1 MRIPS
6 LAVALALSALMLFI
20 TAASGSH
27 SPASQTTEGLFGTVS
42 SISPGPEITLIT
54 VETEAGPVE
63 IAATTETD
71 VRIPG
76 RLRAAAGDLTV
87 GDPVAVRGTPDGGA
101 DFLALSILVRPDRPV
116 RTSHFTGVVTS
127 IGEDGTVGIRDRLG
141 NEISATILSDIGGL
155 RPGEVVTA
163 ALEQD
168 LASQSLL
175 ITGMDRATDTLDRI
189 VAALE
194 EAERSQATGVL
205 AALRGRLAE
214 NGSFHLAILQTI
226 LNDASQQAAP
236 FIRAQVRQE
245 KESVQN
251 AYAGVLARFRAGPPA
266 MQVSGIITRID
277 GQRQRLTIDS
287 PGLASTEV
295 AVDADS
301 SIMFRGRQLLFR
313 DLDLGNRVTVRYD
326 LNTDTAVWIAV
337 SGGEVLGPE
346 LADVLLPMALTGE
359 IAGTVTAVDTQDG
372 GAETITIGDRATGRP
387 MALFVAGESLILPG
401 NEPNDLGSL
410 LDLQVSASF
419 DPESLFIIKLE
430 ELSLESNQS
439 TVSGVV
445 YSFIGKV
452 LTDNF
457 SILTAPGEVATFS
470 HNAGTVIH
478 RDGRRV
484 SIAEVRVG
492 DLVRPSTRFWE
503 ASAAGPSATGDG
515 QVLVFLGLKSPRP
528 ASITGAIRGI
538 ADSSQGDG
546 RVTIFS
552 DRSDVLTVLLTES
565 TQLTS
570 QGQPIAAAEL
580 AVGQRVV
587 NGTYDPISGEALTL
601 TLEPS
606 RTQQVS
612 GEITAVDEERMAVTI
627 TPRRG
632 DPVELLLLES
642 TPVRITLRGNAGPRF
657 SDLHV
662 GTQVRIALY
671 DPDSSLAYRLVVT

>member
-1 MRIPS
+1 LRIPS

-20 TAASGSH
+20 TAGSGTAASGSH

-42 SISPGPEITLIT
+42 SISPDPEITLIT

-76 RLRAAAGDLTV
+76 RIRAAAGDLTV
-87 GDPVAVRGTPDGGA
+87 GDPVAVRVAPDGVTA
-101 DFLALSILVRPDRPV
+101 FLALSILVRPDRPV

-141 NEISATILSDIGGL
+141 NEISATILSDTSGL
-155 RPGEVVTA
+155 RLGEVVTA
-163 ALEQD
+163 ALEHD

-214 NGSFHLAILQTI
+214 SGSFHLTI

-236 FIRAQVRQE
+236 SIRAQVRQE

-266 MQVSGIITRID
+266 MQVSGIITGID
-277 GQRQRLTIDS
+277 GQRQRFTIDS

-301 SIMFRGRQLLFR
+301 SIMFRGRRLLFR

-326 LNTDTAVWIAV
+326 LNTGTAVWIAV
-337 SGGEVLGPE
+337 SGGEVLDSE
-346 LADVLLPMALTGE
+346 LADVLLPMARTGE
-359 IAGTVTAVDTQDG
+359 IAGAVTAVDTQDG
-372 GAETITIGDRATGRP
+372 GAKTITIEDRATGRP

-401 NEPNDLGSL
+401 NEPDDLGSL
-410 LDLQVSASF
+410 LDLQVAASF

-430 ELSLESNQS
+430 ELPLESDQS

-478 RDGRRV
+478 LDGRRV

-492 DLVRPSTRFWE
+492 DLVRPSTRFGPD
-503 ASAAGPSATGDG
+503 SAAG

-538 ADSSQGDG
+538 AESSQGDG

-552 DRSDVLTVLLTES
+552 DRSDVLTVSLTES

-606 RTQQVS
+606 RTQRVS
-612 GEITAVDEERMAVTI
+612 GEITAVDEDRMAVTI
-627 TPRRG
+627 TPRMG

-642 TPVRITLRGNAGPRF
+642 TPVRITLRGNPGPRF
-657 SDLHV
+657 SDLQV
-662 GTQVRIALY
+662 GTQVRIAIY